1 MSGNGGD
8 VLLDIRD
15 LRVTFAVDGVRVPA
29 VDGVSI
35 MVRRGATV
43 CVVGESGCGKTV
55 TALSILRLVP
65 EPAGRIE
72 RGVVLFEGRD
82 LLTLDEGELR
92 RVRGRL
98 ISMVFQEPVSSLNPV
113 FTVGEQVAEALRTH
127 GVVPRS
133 EEKGRVVEL
142 FRMVGIPDPERRYDS
157 YPHQLSG
164 GMCQRVMIAMA
175 LACGPKLIV
184 ADEPTT
190 ALDVTIQAAIL
201 GLLDDLKSSL
211 GMSLLLIT
219 HDFGIVAQMADE
231 VYVMYAGKVVEHAP
245 VGEIFANPRHPYTVG
260 LLESLP
266 TMVGERKRG
275 LKAIPGTVPPLNALP
290 QGCRFRDRCPLAEA
304 RCAESE
310 PPLIEVGPLHSSA
323 CFFWERVEG
332 GRSRG

>member
-1 MSGNGGD
+1 MIDNGRD
-8 VLLDIRD
+8 VLLDIRG
-15 LRVTFAVDGVRVPA
+15 LRVTFAVDGERVPA

-35 MVRRGATV
+35 RVRRGSTV

-72 RGVVLFEGRD
+72 RGEVIFEGRD

-142 FRMVGIPDPERRYDS
+142 FRMVGIPDPERRYHS
-157 YPHQLSG
+157 YPHELSG

-201 GLLDDLKSSL
+201 GLLDDLKSGL

-245 VGEIFANPRHPYTVG
+245 VMEIFANPRHPYTVG

-266 TMVGERKRG
+266 AMEGERKRG
-275 LKAIPGTVPPLNALP
+275 LKAIPGTVPSLNALP
-290 QGCRFRDRCPLAEA
+290 RGCRFRDRCPLAEA
-304 RCAESE
+304 RCAEAE
-310 PPLIEVGPLHSSA
+310 PPLVEVAPRHRSA
-323 CFFWERVEG
+323 CFLWERVVG